1 MRIPRS
7 LPPGCHIVPEDLCPP
22 TEGKQGE
29 IIHSSHFS
37 GSVSSFEASHLAI
50 DIIRCLG
57 LDQELSWL
65 SRIVYPINLS
75 MFVQDFTIWV
85 NCSPWQLAFLA
96 IGILQAGFNYVPS

>member
-1 MRIPRS
+1 M
-7 LPPGCHIVPEDLCPP
+7 PEDLCPP

-29 IIHSSHFS
+29 MDHSSHFS
-37 GSVSSFEASHLAI
+37 GSVSSLAI
-50 DIIRCLG
+50 ARIRCLG

-65 SRIVYPINLS
+65 SRIVYPIYLS

-96 IGILQAGFNYVPS
+96 IGILQPGFNYVPS

>member
-1 MRIPRS
+1 M
-7 LPPGCHIVPEDLCPP
+7 PEDLCPP

-29 IIHSSHFS
+29 MDHSSHFS
-37 GSVSSFEASHLAI
+37 GSVSSLA
-50 DIIRCLG
+50 IRCLG

-96 IGILQAGFNYVPS
+96 IGILQPGFNYVPS